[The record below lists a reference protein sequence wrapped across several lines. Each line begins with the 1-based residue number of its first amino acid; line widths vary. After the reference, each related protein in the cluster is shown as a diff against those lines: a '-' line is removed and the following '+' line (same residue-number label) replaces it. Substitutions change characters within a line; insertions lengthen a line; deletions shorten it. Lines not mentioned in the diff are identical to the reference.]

1 MYNGVGLPTA
11 RGSGTSGR
19 VQSNNFLPRPRPS
32 PSSSAA
38 PATSSIPGGASGG
51 GGFREEM
58 AEHERKRALESRL
71 LELREA
77 LEEQGYTEAE
87 TDARVAE
94 ARKAAEEEAEQSA
107 AKEEPGGGGCWP
119 KGTPL

>member
-19 VQSNNFLPRPRPS
+19 VQSNNFLLRPRPSPS

-38 PATSSIPGGASGG
+38 PATGGARG

-87 TDARVAE
+87 ADARVAE
-94 ARKAAEEEAEQSA
+94 ARKAAEEEETKQSA
-107 AKEEPGGGGCWP
+107 VKEDRGCWP
-119 KGTPL
+119 KGKPL

>member
-1 MYNGVGLPTA
+1 MHNGVGLPTA

-32 PSSSAA
+32 PSSSA
-38 PATSSIPGGASGG
+38 PSVPGGARGG
-51 GGFREEM
+51 GSGFREEM

-87 TDARVAE
+87 TEARVAE
-94 ARKAAEEEAEQSA
+94 ARKAAEEEEAKQSA
-107 AKEEPGGGGCWP
+107 VKEERGCWP
-119 KGTPL
+119 KGKPL

>member
-19 VQSNNFLPRPRPS
+19 VQSNKFLPRPS

-38 PATSSIPGGASGG
+38 PSANATSSAPRGGI
-51 GGFREEM
+51 REEM
-58 AEHERKRALESRL
+58 AEHDRRRALESRL

-87 TDARVAE
+87 VDARVAE
-94 ARKAAEEEAEQSA
+94 ASKAAEQSA
-107 AKEEPGGGGCWP
+107 VKEERGVGSWP

>member
-19 VQSNNFLPRPRPS
+19 VQSNNFLLRPRPSPS

-38 PATSSIPGGASGG
+38 SVPGGAR
-51 GGFREEM
+51 GFREEM

-87 TDARVAE
+87 TEARVAE
-94 ARKAAEEEAEQSA
+94 ARKAAEEEEAKQSA
-107 AKEEPGGGGCWP
+107 VKEERGCWP
-119 KGTPL
+119 KGKPL

>member
-19 VQSNNFLPRPRPS
+19 VQSNNFILRPRPS
-32 PSSSAA
+32 PSSSRDPAA
-38 PATSSIPGGASGG
+38 PVVARGG
-51 GGFREEM
+51 GGIREEM
-58 AEHERKRALESRL
+58 AEHERKRAMESRL

-77 LEEQGYTEAE
+77 LEEQGYAEAE
-87 TDARVAE
+87 VETRLAAE
-94 ARKAAEEEAEQSA
+94 ARKQAAESAAA
-107 AKEEPGGGGCWP
+107 AKEAPGHGGGGVWP